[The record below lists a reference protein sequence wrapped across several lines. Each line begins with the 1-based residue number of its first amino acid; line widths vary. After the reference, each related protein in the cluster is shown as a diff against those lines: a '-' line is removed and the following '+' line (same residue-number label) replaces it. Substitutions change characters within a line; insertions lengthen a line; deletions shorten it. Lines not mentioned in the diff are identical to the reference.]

1 MILFN
6 NNFAMEKE
14 FDIMKNI
21 DTCKE
26 AINFTGFLSKGQK
39 EILKYILAF
48 DAKGGV
54 TADTIKN
61 SSNISR
67 QAANIHL
74 KHLMDRGFVTRK
86 KNRIYVYFAKKRML
100 LELIEAFQVSK
111 SFY

>member
-1 MILFN
+1 MS
-6 NNFAMEKE
+6 EE

-21 DTCKE
+21 DLCND

-48 DAKGGV
+48 NDKGGV
-54 TADTIKN
+54 TAETIKN

-74 KHLMDRGFVTRK
+74 KHLMDRGFVNRE
-86 KNRIYVYFAKKRML
+86 KNRIYVYYAKKRKVQ
-100 LELIEAFQVSK
+100 ELIEAYNTSK
-111 SFY
+111 ELKQKKL